1 MAEADAIET
10 STPNSVPI
18 RGIRQPSARTVAVQL
33 AAADAPRGMRV
44 TTHVEQGIQRDGRP
58 DRRKIAAMTEDRRIQ
73 ILSVDDHPVVREGI
87 AAVIAAQPDMNLVS
101 QAPDGR
107 SAIDEYR
114 RHRPDVT
121 LMDVRLPDMNGIDAV
136 IAIRSEFADA
146 RIVMLSLFQG
156 DVEIRRALNAGARG
170 FLLKSMLPRDMM
182 ASIRQVHAGRS
193 ACRQTSRRTSWN
205 FGEDVLTPREV
216 QVLQLVAAGKANR
229 DIGDALAISE
239 DTVKTHVKHVMGK
252 LGANDRTDA
261 VVIGLR
267 RGIIQL

>member
-1 MAEADAIET
+1 MNEE
-10 STPNSVPI
+10 
-18 RGIRQPSARTVAVQL
+18 
-33 AAADAPRGMRV
+33 
-44 TTHVEQGIQRDGRP
+44 
-58 DRRKIAAMTEDRRIQ
+58 RRIQ

-107 SAIDEYR
+107 SAIEAYR

-121 LMDVRLPDMNGIDAV
+121 LMDVRLPDMSGIDAV

-146 RIVMLSLFQG
+146 RIIMLSLFEG

-170 FLLKSMLPRDMM
+170 FLLKTMLPRDMM
-182 ASIRQVHAGRS
+182 ASIRQVHAGKRCLPPDVAS
-193 ACRQTSRRTSWN
+193 HLVA
-205 FGEDVLTPREV
+205 FLDEDVLTAREV
-216 QVLQLVAAGKANR
+216 QVLQLVAAGKGNR
-229 DIGDALAISE
+229 EIGDALAISE

-252 LGANDRTDA
+252 LGASDRTDA